1 MAGSIASVRVNGGNV
16 VAGLFNL
23 FAYALV
29 GLFAVITLWGIIP
42 FALLTYFT
50 FKGAEQRS
58 EQALAQLATTLMPSE
73 TIDAQAI
80 QSRVFAL
87 WQRRVVVAITNSR
100 VLVIR
105 RGLFGGFKMSD
116 IQWKDL
122 ADVRLEQNVLPNL
135 CGSNLNF
142 KHSNAGA
149 GLLHVHGIA
158 SDVAS
163 TIYSNAQAQ
172 EQAWEEKRRVRRMEE
187 VRAAAGGVTVHNAHP
202 GSVATAKAGTGS
214 MIEEITKAKALLDAN
229 VISDAE
235 FNEMKAKILAAA

>member
-1 MAGSIASVRVNGGNV
+1 MGVNVAGIASILVYVLIGL
-16 VAGLFNL
+16 VAL
-23 FAYALV
+23 
-29 GLFAVITLWGIIP
+29 ISLWGAIP
-42 FALLTYFT
+42 FAAFAFFT
-50 FKGAEQRS
+50 FNGSQNRAEK
-58 EQALAQLATTLMPSE
+58 ALDLISTTLMPDE
-73 TIDAQAI
+73 QLDAQAL

-87 WQRRVVVAITNSR
+87 WQRRVVIGITNSR

-122 ADVRLEQNVLPNL
+122 ADVTIEQNVLPDL

-142 KHSNAGA
+142 KHFNAGA
-149 GLLHVHGIA
+149 GLLRVNGIE
-158 SDVAS
+158 SEVAS
-163 TIYSNAQAQ
+163 VIYSNAQSQ

-202 GSVATAKAGTGS
+202 ASSEARRSGGSA
-214 MIEEITKAKALLDAN
+214 MIEEITKAKALLDAG

-235 FNEMKAKILAAA
+235 FNEMKSKILAAT